1 MASEAAATKILDEL
15 VTNVRRYNG
24 LMREM
29 DQRLQEAQAL
39 RDEAVPLRLNIE
51 GTVGVLKSL
60 ASNVPDE
67 ATARLFL
74 VLADC
79 FSPKAS

>member
-15 VTNVRRYNG
+15 VTNVRRYND
-24 LMREM
+24 LMRQM

>member
-1 MASEAAATKILDEL
+1 
-15 VTNVRRYNG
+15 
-24 LMREM
+24 M

-60 ASNVPDE
+60 ASNVSDE

-79 FSPKAS
+79 FGPKAS